1 MLKNDKKKILSGIIN
16 HEPVVRALNNKGFFL
31 SYSIPAALCLHG
43 YRVQSTGNIGGNKK
57 HTFEL
62 IPPETSLKY
71 FYFVADTE
79 TEKKR

>member
-1 MLKNDKKKILSGIIN
+1 MIKKT
-16 HEPVVRALNNKGFFL
+16 LNNGICTKQRVF

>member
-1 MLKNDKKKILSGIIN
+1 MNYNNSTDLGRWHLFKILKWIRYVMKN
-16 HEPVVRALNNKGFFL
+16 FPF
-31 SYSIPAALCLHG
+31 SILAALCLHG